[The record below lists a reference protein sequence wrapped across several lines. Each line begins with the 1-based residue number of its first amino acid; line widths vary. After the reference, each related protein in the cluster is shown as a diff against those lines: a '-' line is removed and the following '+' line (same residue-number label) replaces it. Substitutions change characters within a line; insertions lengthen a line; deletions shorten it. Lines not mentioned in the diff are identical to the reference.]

1 MHSTKLYL
9 TFLQSIF
16 YKNPKLGLSIFE
28 KAPTFTL
35 LTEQKNTLL
44 NLMPKSLKEP
54 FIKQLETYSEE
65 KIMAD
70 LRNIQVVSFQD
81 LEYPK
86 QLHQI
91 YDPPLVLFYKGNI
104 SLASNRILS
113 VVGPRKTSDYA
124 KKACTFFTRY
134 LCQEFT
140 IASGLAEGID
150 TISHEVTLN
159 EGQSTIAVIAA
170 GLNMAIYPSSN
181 QKLAEEISQK
191 GLIMTEFPPDCPAL
205 PYHFPQR
212 NRIIS
217 GLSKGILICEAHE
230 KSGSL
235 ITAQFGIE
243 QNKDIFVIP
252 GSIFTESTRGS
263 HQLIQEGAI
272 LVKDPEDI
280 LKEYQLT
287 FNLKKKELLKKTEP
301 EQGTLTKDESEI
313 LNYFSTIPLTCDELV
328 LKTGKPVHEIL
339 QYLTLL
345 ELKGVIQNNESGY
358 TKI

>member
-1 MHSTKLYL
+1 MTSTKLYL
-9 TFLQSIF
+9 TLLQSIF
-16 YKNPKLGLSIFE
+16 YKNPKLGFSIFE

-35 LTEQKNTLL
+35 LREQKNNLL
-44 NLMPKSLKEP
+44 NMIPKSLKEP
-54 FIKQLETYSEE
+54 FIKQSETYNEE
-65 KIMAD
+65 KIRAN
-70 LRNIQVVSFQD
+70 LGNIQIVSIQD
-81 LEYPK
+81 PEYPK
-86 QLHQI
+86 KLHQI

-104 SLASNRILS
+104 SLASNQILS
-113 VVGPRKTSDYA
+113 IVGPRKTSDYS
-124 KKACTFFTRY
+124 KKACTFFTSH
-134 LCQEFT
+134 LCHQFT

-150 TISHEVTLN
+150 TVSHEVTLS
-159 EGQSTIAVIAA
+159 EGKSTIAVIAA
-170 GLNMAIYPSSN
+170 GLNIAIYPSSN

-191 GLIMTEFPPDCPAL
+191 GLIMSEFPPNCPAL

-217 GLSKGILICEAHE
+217 GISKGILICEAHE

-252 GSIFTESTRGS
+252 GSIFSENTKGS

-280 LKEYQLT
+280 LKEYQLPLSIKKKDS
-287 FNLKKKELLKKTEP
+287 LKKIDP
-301 EQGTLTKDESEI
+301 ESITLSKDESEM
-313 LNYFSTIPLTCDELV
+313 LNHFSTMPLSSDELA
-328 LKTGKPVHEIL
+328 LKTGRPIHEIL

-345 ELKGVIQNNESGY
+345 ELKGVIQNNECGY